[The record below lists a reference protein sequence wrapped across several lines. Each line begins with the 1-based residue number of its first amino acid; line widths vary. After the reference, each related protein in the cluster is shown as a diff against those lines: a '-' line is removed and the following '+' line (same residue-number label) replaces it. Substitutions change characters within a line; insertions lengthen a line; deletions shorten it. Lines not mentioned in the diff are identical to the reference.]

1 MPPLAGCSPCQRACV
16 GGMPP
21 LAARL
26 RWQNACV
33 GDAPAWAI
41 CSPQRATSA
50 ARGSPRSSIAPPW
63 GGVSMHSILRPPRF
77 VKRAARK
84 TNRFVRRQ
92 DAVFAAGVWTN
103 TDNPPCPLYRENPS
117 AAQCPRQAF
126 GRYFLGHVPGRGRQ
140 AKPLSACAAFP
151 LPIGLSRIHIFI
163 GDGCIGPAPRF
174 PPPPPPERRALI
186 RAG

>member
-1 MPPLAGCSPCQRACV
+1 ML
-16 GGMPP
+16 P

-50 ARGSPRSSIAPPW
+50 ARGSPHSSIIPPW
-63 GGVSMHSILRPPRF
+63 GVVSMHSILRPPRF

-84 TNRFVRRQ
+84 TKPFVRRQ
-92 DAVFAAGVWTN
+92 DAVFAAGVRANATN
-103 TDNPPCPLYRENPS
+103 APCPLYRENPFRKMP
-117 AAQCPRQAF
+117 AAGVWTIFPCPCAGARQA
-126 GRYFLGHVPGRGRQ
+126 GN
-140 AKPLSACAAFP
+140 AAFCLRRVSSAERP
-151 LPIGLSRIHIFI
+151 FPHPYLCR
-163 GDGCIGPAPRF
+163 CIGHAPRF

>member
-1 MPPLAGCSPCQRACV
+1 ML
-16 GGMPP
+16 P

-50 ARGSPRSSIAPPW
+50 ARGSPHSSIVPPW
-63 GGVSMHSILRPPRF
+63 GVVSMHSILHPPRF

-84 TNRFVRRQ
+84 NEPFRAAARCRVRGRRLDKHGQ
-92 DAVFAAGVWTN
+92 PTLPALSRKPFDRTMPAAGVWTIF
-103 TDNPPCPLYRENPS
+103 PCPC
-117 AAQCPRQAF
+117 AGARQA
-126 GRYFLGHVPGRGRQ
+126 G
-140 AKPLSACAAFP
+140 KAAFCLRRVSSADRP
-151 LPIGLSRIHIFI
+151 FPHPYLRRCSVH
-163 GDGCIGPAPRF
+163 APRF
-174 PPPPPPERRALI
+174 PSPPPPERRALI